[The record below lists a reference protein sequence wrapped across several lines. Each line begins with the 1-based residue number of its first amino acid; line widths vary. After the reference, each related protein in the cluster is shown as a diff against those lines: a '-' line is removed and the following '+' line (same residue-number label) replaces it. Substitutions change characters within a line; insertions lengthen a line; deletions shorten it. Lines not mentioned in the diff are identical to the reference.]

1 MCSERTLRRISTE
14 EEAKNP
20 MATTKGS
27 FTVED
32 MKNVQI
38 NIGAVVKEE
47 EEWDQPMGP
56 FPAPSVA
63 TLRDWD
69 FKLANRYRIFYAPA
83 DDTCTLC
90 TYGPCDLTG
99 NQRGACGLNM
109 EGYCGKIV
117 LIACLMGC
125 CAHAAH
131 GRHLYHWCLDRF
143 GDMKFDMGDEILV
156 DSPLYQ
162 TIMGT
167 KPKTLKE
174 FGPGLSYIEEQVV
187 QLLAATHTGQESNY
201 VDFESKALH
210 AGMLDLLGM
219 EICDMLQI
227 VAYDMPRGAVDAPL
241 VEIGMGTLDQNKGV
255 LIAYGHNLAAGAEAM
270 IYAEANNLWDKVDI
284 GGVCCTAH
292 DLTRIAEA
300 SGHPSLAKNLG
311 TKAKVAGAMG
321 WWRKMIRSGVMDCIM
336 VDEQCV
342 FCDVMEDASK
352 RKIPVIATTDKI
364 MMGLPDRTND
374 PADAIV
380 DDLVSFKMP
389 GVAVLDPKKAGEIG
403 IRVAIAVKPKRAETK
418 AQSLMTEEQFKEN
431 IEKCTVCNEC
441 AFVCPPHTRISDLI
455 AEAKK
460 GNLEAFSSMYEIC
473 VGCGRCEQACPQGI
487 RILDLFEYANRQY
500 VKNQKFK
507 MRAGRGPARDTE
519 IRSVGAPIVLGT
531 IPGVIALVGCS
542 NYPKGTK
549 EAYDMAKEFVD
560 RGYIVVTS
568 GCMAMDMSLYTDEEG
583 KTIWEQYPGGFDGRN
598 ICNTGSCVSNANIA
612 DAAIKVATIFA
623 HRNHRANFDDMA
635 DYILSKVGAC
645 GVAWGPYSQKAAS
658 IATGCNRLG
667 VPVVVQP
674 HSVMYRRSFMG
685 RADKPEDWMVIDA
698 RDGKMQQIEP
708 APEALLYIAETK
720 EEAMLEMAKLCFRPS
735 DNSMGR
741 SIKLNH
747 YCDIAMKYF
756 GKLPDDWHIFVRDA
770 KDLPITYKEGMMK
783 ELEAKHGWKID
794 WKNKRLLE
802 GPLRPADVSF
812 DPTNIPRKI
821 RAKK

>member
-1 MCSERTLRRISTE
+1 MVKTE
-14 EEAKNP
+14 
-20 MATTKGS
+20 GS
-27 FTVED
+27 FAVED

-56 FPAPSVA
+56 FPKPGVA

-69 FKLANRYRIFYAPA
+69 FKLANRYKIMYAPA

-99 NQRGACGLNM
+99 NKRGACGIDQA
-109 EGYCGKIV
+109 GACGKIV

-131 GRHLYHWCLDRF
+131 GRHLYHWCLDKF

-156 DSPLYQ
+156 DSPTYQ

-167 KPKTLKE
+167 KPRTLTDFNE
-174 FGPGLSYIEEQVV
+174 GLYYLEEQVV
-187 QLLAATHTGQESNY
+187 QLLAATHTGQESAFI
-201 VDFESKALH
+201 DFESKALH

-227 VAYDMPRGAVDAPL
+227 VAYDMPRGSADAPL

-270 IYAEANNLWDKVDI
+270 IYAENNNLWDKVDI

-292 DLTRIAEA
+292 DLNRI
-300 SGHPSLAKNLG
+300 GLG
-311 TKAKVAGAMG
+311 KGELKVPRDIGLRPKVAGAMG
-321 WWRKMIRSGVMDCIM
+321 WWRKMVRSGIMDCIM

-342 FCDVMEDASK
+342 YCDVLEDSQK

-374 PADAIV
+374 PVDAIV
-380 DDLVSFKMP
+380 EDLVSFKMP
-389 GVAVLDPKKAGEIG
+389 GVAILDPTKAGEVG
-403 IRVAIAVKPKRAETK
+403 IRVAIAVKPKRAEAKT
-418 AQSLMTEEQFKEN
+418 QNLMTEAQFKEAV
-431 IEKCTVCNEC
+431 EKCTGCNEC
-441 AFVCPPHTRISDLI
+441 AFVCPPHTTISELM

-460 GNLEAFSSMYEIC
+460 GNLEPFSSLYETC
-473 VGCGRCEQACPQGI
+473 VGCNRCEQVCPQNI
-487 RILDLFEYANRQY
+487 PIMDLYEYANRQY

-549 EAYDMAKEFVD
+549 ECYDMAKEFVD

-568 GCMAMDMSLYTDEEG
+568 GCMAMDMSLYTDADG

-623 HRNHRANFDDMA
+623 HRNHRGNFDDIA
-635 DYILSKVGAC
+635 DYILNKVGAC

-667 VPVVVQP
+667 IPVVVQP

-708 APEALLYIAETK
+708 APEAMLYIAESK
-720 EEAMLEMAKLCFRPS
+720 EEAMVEMAKLCLRPS
-735 DNSMGR
+735 DNSIGR
-741 SIKLNH
+741 SIKLTH
-747 YCDIAMKYF
+747 WCDLSMKYC

-770 KDLPITYKEGMMK
+770 KDLPITYKEAMMK
-783 ELEAKHGWKID
+783 ELESKHGWKID
-794 WKNKRLLE
+794 WKQKKIMS

-821 RAKK
+821 RVKK

>member
-1 MCSERTLRRISTE
+1 
-14 EEAKNP
+14 
-20 MATTKGS
+20 MATSKGS

-56 FPAPSVA
+56 YPKPGVA

-69 FKLANRYRIFYAPA
+69 FKIANRYKIFYAPA

-99 NQRGACGLNM
+99 NIRGACGIDM
-109 EGYCGKIV
+109 AGYSGKIV
-117 LIACLMGC
+117 LIACLMGT
-125 CAHAAH
+125 CAHSAH
-131 GRHLYHWCLDRF
+131 GRHLYHWCLDKF

-162 TIMGT
+162 TIMGS
-167 KPKTLKE
+167 KPRTLTD
-174 FGPGLSYIEEQVV
+174 FGEGLSYLEEEVV
-187 QLLAATHTGQESNY
+187 QLMAATHTGQEGY
-201 VDFESKALH
+201 YMDFESKALH

-227 VAYDMPRGAVDAPL
+227 VAYDMPRGAADAPL
-241 VEIGMGTLDQNKGV
+241 IEIGMGTLDQNKGV

-270 IYAEANNLWDKVDI
+270 IYAESQNLWDKVDI

-292 DLTRIAEA
+292 DLNRIGLGAGA
-300 SGHPSLAKNLG
+300 NVPKGIG
-311 TKAKVAGAMG
+311 TKPKVAGAMG
-321 WWRKMIRSGVMDCIM
+321 WWRKMIRSGVMDTIM

-342 FCDVMEDASK
+342 FCDVLDDAQK
-352 RKIPVIATTDKI
+352 RKIPLIATTDKI
-364 MMGLPDRTND
+364 MLGLPDRTND

-380 DDLVSFKMP
+380 ADLVSFKIP
-389 GVAVLDPKKAGEIG
+389 GVAILDPKKAGEVG
-403 IRVAIAVKPKRAETK
+403 IKTAIAVKPKRAEAK
-418 AQSLMTEEQFKEN
+418 AASTITEEQFKAYLD
-431 IEKCTVCNEC
+431 KCTGCNQC
-441 AFVCPPHTRISDLI
+441 AFVCPPHTTISDLI

-460 GNLEAFSSMYEIC
+460 GNLEPFSALYETC
-473 VGCGRCEQACPQGI
+473 VGCARCEQICPQGI
-487 RILDLFEYANRQY
+487 PVMDMYEYANRLY
-500 VKNQKFK
+500 VKDQKFL

-519 IRSVGAPIVLGT
+519 IRKVGAPIVLGT

-568 GCMAMDMSLYTDEEG
+568 GCMAMDMSLYKNEEG

-645 GVAWGPYSQKAAS
+645 GVAWGPYSQKAAA

-674 HSVMYRRSFMG
+674 HSVMYRRSFVG

-708 APEALLYIAETK
+708 APEAMLYIAESK
-720 EEAMLEMAKLCFRPS
+720 EEAMCEMAKLCLRPS

-741 SIKLNH
+741 SIKLTH
-747 YCDIAMKYF
+747 WCDISMKYF
-756 GKLPDDWHIFVRDA
+756 GKLPDDWHIYVRDV
-770 KDLPITYKEGMMK
+770 KDLPLTYQQQMMK
-783 ELEAKHGWKID
+783 ELEEKHGWKID
-794 WKNKRLLE
+794 WKAKKFLS

-812 DPTNIPRKI
+812 DPTNLPRKI
-821 RAKK
+821 RTKK

>member
-1 MCSERTLRRISTE
+1 MV
-14 EEAKNP
+14 
-20 MATTKGS
+20 TTKGS
-27 FTVED
+27 FAVED

-56 FPAPSVA
+56 FPKPNVA

-69 FKLANRYRIFYAPA
+69 FKLSNRYRIFYAPA

-99 NQRGACGLNM
+99 NKKGACGLDM
-109 EGYCGKIV
+109 AGYCGKIV
-117 LIACLMGC
+117 LIACLMGT
-125 CAHAAH
+125 CAHSAH

-143 GDMKFDMGDEILV
+143 GDMRFDMGDEILV

-162 TIMGT
+162 TIMGS
-167 KPKTLKE
+167 KPRALKD
-174 FGPGLSYIEEQVV
+174 FGEGLSYLEEQVV
-187 QLLAATHTGQESNY
+187 QLMAATHTGQEGFY
-201 VDFESKALH
+201 ADYESKALH

-227 VAYDMPRGAVDAPL
+227 VAYDMPRGDADAPL
-241 VEIGMGTLDQNKGV
+241 IEIGMGTLDQNKGV

-270 IYAEANNLWDKVDI
+270 IFAEANNLWDKVDI

-292 DLTRIAEA
+292 DLNRI
-300 SGHPSLAKNLG
+300 GLATGRPDLPKGLG
-311 TKAKVAGAMG
+311 TKPKVAGAIG
-321 WWRKMIRSGVMDCIM
+321 WWRKMVRSGVMDCVM

-342 FCDVMEDASK
+342 WCDVLADTQK
-352 RKIPVIATTDKI
+352 RKIPLIATTDKI
-364 MMGLPDRTND
+364 MLGLQDRTND
-374 PADAIV
+374 PVDAIV
-380 DDLVSFKMP
+380 DDLVNFKVP
-389 GVAVLDPKKAGEIG
+389 GVAILDPKKAGEVG
-403 IRVAIAVKPKRAETK
+403 IKVAIAVKPKRAEAK
-418 AQSLMTEEQFKEN
+418 VQNLITEAEFKEYV
-431 IEKCTVCNEC
+431 EKCTACNQC
-441 AFVCPPHTRISDLI
+441 AFVCPPHVTISDLI
-455 AEAKK
+455 EEAKK
-460 GNLEAFSSMYEIC
+460 GNLESFSSMYENC
-473 VGCGRCEQACPQGI
+473 VGCARCEEACPQGI
-487 RILDLFEYANRQY
+487 PIMDLYEYANRQY
-500 VKNQKFK
+500 VKDQKFK
-507 MRAGRGPARDTE
+507 MRSGRGPARDTE
-519 IRSVGAPIVLGT
+519 IRKVGAPIVLGT

-542 NYPKGTK
+542 NYPSGTK
-549 EAYDMAKEFVD
+549 EAYEMAKEFVD

-568 GCMAMDMSLYTDEEG
+568 GCMAMDMSLYTDVDG
-583 KTIWEQYPGGFDGRN
+583 KTIWEQYGGAFDGRN

-623 HRNHRANFDDMA
+623 HRNHRANFDDIA

-645 GVAWGPYSQKAAS
+645 GVAWGAYSQKAAA

-667 VPVVVQP
+667 IPVVVQP
-674 HSVMYRRSFMG
+674 HSVMYRRSFVG
-685 RADKPEDWMVIDA
+685 RNDLPEDWMVIDA

-708 APEALLYIAETK
+708 APEALLYIAESK

-747 YCDIAMKYF
+747 YCDISMKYF

-770 KDLPITYKEGMMK
+770 KDLPITYKENMMK
-783 ELEAKHGWKID
+783 ELEQKHGWKID
-794 WKNKRLLE
+794 WKNKRITE

>member
-1 MCSERTLRRISTE
+1 MV
-14 EEAKNP
+14 
-20 MATTKGS
+20 TTKGS
-27 FTVED
+27 FAVED

-56 FPAPSVA
+56 YPKPNVA

-69 FKLANRYRIFYAPA
+69 FKLANRYKIFYAPA

-99 NQRGACGLNM
+99 NKKGACGLDM
-109 EGYCGKIV
+109 AGYCGKIV

-174 FGPGLSYIEEQVV
+174 FGDGLSYVEEQVV
-187 QLLAATHTGQESNY
+187 QLMAATHTGQEGY
-201 VDFESKALH
+201 YGDFESKALH

-227 VAYDMPRGAVDAPL
+227 VAYDMPRGAADAPL
-241 VEIGMGTLDQNKGV
+241 IEIGMGTLDQNKGV

-292 DLTRIAEA
+292 DLNRIGLAA
-300 SGHPSLAKNLG
+300 GNPSIPKNIG
-311 TKAKVAGAMG
+311 MKPKVAGAMG
-321 WWRKMIRSGVMDCIM
+321 WWRKMVRSGVMDCVM

-342 FCDVMEDASK
+342 FCDVLEDTQK
-352 RKIPVIATTDKI
+352 RKIPLIATTDKI
-364 MMGLPDRTND
+364 MLGLPDRTND
-374 PADAIV
+374 PVDQIV
-380 DDLVSFKMP
+380 DDLVNFKMP
-389 GVAVLDPKKAGEIG
+389 GVAVLDPKKAGEVG
-403 IRVAIAVKPKRAETK
+403 IRTAIAVKPKRSEAK
-418 AQSLMTEEQFKEN
+418 AQNLITDTQFKEYL
-431 IEKCTVCNEC
+431 EKCTGCNQC
-441 AFVCPPHTRISDLI
+441 VFVCPPHTNIGDLI
-455 AEAKK
+455 QEAVK
-460 GNLEAFSSMYEIC
+460 GNLEPFSALYETC
-473 VGCGRCEQACPQGI
+473 VGCARCEEVCPQGI
-487 RILDLFEYANRQY
+487 PIMDLYEYANRDY
-500 VKNQKFK
+500 IKGQKFK
-507 MRAGRGPARDTE
+507 MRSGRGPARDTE
-519 IRSVGAPIVLGT
+519 IRAVGAPIVLGT

-549 EAYDMAKEFVD
+549 EAYDMAKEFAD

-568 GCMAMDMSLYTDEEG
+568 GCMAMDMSLYTNEEG
-583 KTIWEQYPGGFDGRN
+583 KTIWEQFGGAFDGRN
-598 ICNTGSCVSNANIA
+598 VCNVGSCVANANIA

-623 HRNHRANFDDMA
+623 HRNHRANFDDIA

-667 VPVVVQP
+667 IPVVVSP

-685 RADKPEDWMVIDA
+685 RMDKPEDWMVIDA

-708 APEALLYIAETK
+708 APEAMLYIAETK
-720 EEAMLEMAKLCFRPS
+720 EEAMLEMAKLCLRPS

-747 YCDIAMKYF
+747 YCDISIKYC

-770 KDLPITYKEGMMK
+770 KDLPITYKDKMMK
-783 ELEAKHGWKID
+783 ELEEKHGWKID
-794 WKNKRLLE
+794 WKNKKITE

>member
-1 MCSERTLRRISTE
+1 MV
-14 EEAKNP
+14 
-20 MATTKGS
+20 TTKGS
-27 FTVED
+27 FAVED

-56 FPAPSVA
+56 YPKPGVA

-69 FKLANRYRIFYAPA
+69 FKIANRYKIFYAPA

-99 NQRGACGLNM
+99 NIRGACGIDM
-109 EGYCGKIV
+109 AGYSGKIV
-117 LIACLMGC
+117 LIAVLMGC

-131 GRHLYHWCLDRF
+131 GRHLYHWCLDKF

-156 DSPLYQ
+156 DSPTYQ
-162 TIMGT
+162 TIVGS
-167 KPKTLKE
+167 KPRTLKDFNE
-174 FGPGLSYIEEQVV
+174 GLNYVEEEVV
-187 QLLAATHTGQESNY
+187 QLLAATHTGQEGY
-201 VDFESKALH
+201 FMDFESKALH

-227 VAYDMPRGAVDAPL
+227 VAYDMPRGAADAPL
-241 VEIGMGTLDQNKGV
+241 IEIGMGTLDQNKGV

-270 IYAEANNLWDKVDI
+270 IFAENQNLWDKVDI

-292 DLTRIAEA
+292 DLTRIGLGAGA
-300 SGHPSLAKNLG
+300 NMPKGIG
-311 TKAKVAGAMG
+311 TKPKVAGAMG
-321 WWRKMIRSGVMDCIM
+321 WWRKMVRSGVMDCIM

-342 FCDVMEDASK
+342 FCDVLADASK

-364 MMGLPDRTND
+364 MLGLPDRTND
-374 PADAIV
+374 PVDAIV
-380 DDLVSFKMP
+380 DDLVNFKMP

-403 IRVAIAVKPKRAETK
+403 IKTAIAVKPKRAEAK
-418 AQSLMTEEQFKEN
+418 AASTITEQQFKEYLD
-431 IEKCTVCNEC
+431 KCTGCNQC
-441 AFVCPPHTRISDLI
+441 AFVCPPHTTISDLI

-460 GNLEAFSSMYEIC
+460 GNLEPFSSLYETC
-473 VGCGRCEQACPQGI
+473 VGCARCEQVCPQGI
-487 RILDLFEYANRQY
+487 PVMDMYEYANRLY
-500 VKNQKFK
+500 VKDQKFV
-507 MRAGRGPARDTE
+507 MRSGRGPARDTE
-519 IRSVGAPIVLGT
+519 IRKVGAPIVLGT

-549 EAYDMAKEFVD
+549 ECYDMAKEFVD

-568 GCMAMDMSLYTDEEG
+568 GCMAMDMSLYKNEEG
-583 KTIWEQYPGGFDGRN
+583 KTIWEQYEGAFDGRN

-623 HRNHRANFDDMA
+623 HRNHRANFDDIA
-635 DYILSKVGAC
+635 DYIMSKVGAC

-708 APEALLYIAETK
+708 APEAMLYIAESK
-720 EEAMLEMAKLCFRPS
+720 EEAMCEMAKLCLRPS

-741 SIKLNH
+741 SIKLTH
-747 YCDIAMKYF
+747 WCDISMKYF
-756 GKLPDDWHIFVRDA
+756 GKLPDDWHLYVRDV
-770 KDLPITYKEGMMK
+770 KDLPLTYQQQMMK
-783 ELEAKHGWKID
+783 ELEEKHGWKID
-794 WKNKRLLE
+794 WKAKKFIS

-812 DPTNIPRKI
+812 DPTNLPRKI
-821 RAKK
+821 RTKK

>member
-1 MCSERTLRRISTE
+1 
-14 EEAKNP
+14 

-27 FTVED
+27 FSVED

-56 FPAPSVA
+56 YPKPGVA

-69 FKLANRYRIFYAPA
+69 FKIANRYRIFYAPA

-99 NQRGACGLNM
+99 DMRGACGIDM
-109 EGYCGKIV
+109 AGYSGKIV
-117 LIACLMGC
+117 LIACLMGT
-125 CAHAAH
+125 CAHSAH
-131 GRHLYHWCLDRF
+131 GRHLYHWCLDKF
-143 GDMKFDMGDEILV
+143 GDLKFDMGDEILV

-162 TIMGT
+162 TIMGS
-167 KPKTLKE
+167 KPRTLKDFSE
-174 FGPGLSYIEEQVV
+174 GLAYLEEEVV
-187 QLLAATHTGQESNY
+187 QLMAATHTGQEGY
-201 VDFESKALH
+201 YMDFESKALH

-227 VAYDMPRGAVDAPL
+227 VAYDMPRGAADAPL
-241 VEIGMGTLDQNKGV
+241 IEIGMGTLDQNKGV

-270 IYAEANNLWDKVDI
+270 IYAESQNLWDKVDI

-292 DLTRIAEA
+292 DLNRIGLGAGA
-300 SGHPSLAKNLG
+300 NVPKGIG
-311 TKAKVAGAMG
+311 TKPKVAGAMG
-321 WWRKMIRSGVMDCIM
+321 WWRKMVRSGVMDTIM

-342 FCDVMEDASK
+342 FWDVLEDAKK
-352 RKIPVIATTDKI
+352 RKIPLIATTDKI
-364 MMGLPDRTND
+364 MLGLPDRTND

-380 DDLVSFKMP
+380 DDLVNFKIP
-389 GVAVLDPKKAGEIG
+389 GVAILDPKKAGEVG
-403 IRVAIAVKPKRAETK
+403 IKTAIAVKPKRAEVK
-418 AQSLMTEEQFKEN
+418 AASTITEQQFKEYVD
-431 IEKCTVCNEC
+431 KCTGCNEC
-441 AFVCPPHTRISDLI
+441 AFVCPPHTTISDLI

-460 GNLEAFSSMYEIC
+460 GNLEPFSALYETC
-473 VGCGRCEQACPQGI
+473 VGCARCEQVCPQGI
-487 RILDLFEYANRQY
+487 PIMDLYEYANRLY
-500 VKNQKFK
+500 IKDQKFV
-507 MRAGRGPARDTE
+507 MRSGRGPARDTE
-519 IRSVGAPIVLGT
+519 IRKVGAPIVLGT

-568 GCMAMDMSLYTDEEG
+568 GCMAMDMSLYKNEEG
-583 KTIWEQYPGGFDGRN
+583 KTIWEQYGGAFDGRN

-623 HRNHRANFDDMA
+623 HRNHRANFDDIA

-645 GVAWGPYSQKAAS
+645 GVAWGPYSQKAAA

-685 RADKPEDWMVIDA
+685 RADKPDDWMVIDA

-708 APEALLYIAETK
+708 APEAMLYIAESK
-720 EEAMLEMAKLCFRPS
+720 EEAMLEMAKLCLRPS

-741 SIKLNH
+741 SIKLTH
-747 YCDIAMKYF
+747 YCDISMKYF
-756 GKLPDDWHIFVRDA
+756 GKLPDDWHLFVRDV
-770 KDLPITYKEGMMK
+770 KDLPLAYQAQMMK
-783 ELEAKHGWKID
+783 ELEEKHGWKID
-794 WKNKRLLE
+794 WKAKKFIS